1 METLSA
7 LLAICARDSPV
18 IGEFPS
24 QRPET
29 RSFDVFLDLRPN
41 KRVNNRE
48 AGDLRR
54 HRAHHDVTA
63 MMMKTKWS
71 MKHCKWNEMWAFSEG
86 DIEDYWGVTK
96 GRPAV
101 HQNWTT
107 NKEPSALVSSDWYL
121 LKNRGSTFTTLHDDV
136 IKWKHF
142 PRYWPCHL
150 YGKFTDHTHTHTHKG
165 QWCGGLMFPLICAWM
180 TGWVN
185 NREAGDLRH
194 HRAHYD
200 VTVMDC
206 RAYTCT
212 ANITWEQ

>member
-7 LLAICARDSPV
+7 LLAICARNSPV

-41 KRVNNRE
+41 KRVNNRK

-54 HRAHHDVTA
+54 HRAHHDVTV
-63 MMMKTKWS
+63 MMMKTKKINETLQ
-71 MKHCKWNEMWAFSEG
+71 MKWNVG
-86 DIEDYWGVTK
+86 LLR
-96 GRPAV
+96 GRYRRLLGCHKRETSRPPKLD
-101 HQNWTT
+101 HQQGTISTGLIWLIFVKKSRVNLYHFAWWRHQMETF
-107 NKEPSALVSSDWYL
+107 SALLAMPFVREIHRS
-121 LKNRGSTFTTLHDDV
+121 
-136 IKWKHF
+136 
-142 PRYWPCHL
+142 
-150 YGKFTDHTHTHTHKG
+150 HTHTHKG
-165 QWCGGLMFPLICAWM
+165 QWCGGLMFPLICVWM

-200 VTVMDC
+200 VTIMDC